1 MKNSHTQF
9 TGSDLVDTCIY
20 SEGDDP
26 SPAPSEAPF
35 TVDAKYVIHSTLGQ
49 GGSGLVFYAT
59 DTVLSRKVAIKFL
72 VHNSPEY
79 LPLLKAEATTQA
91 AIEHKYVCPIY
102 EVNEANGSIYLV
114 MQYADGDLFGKLVK
128 SLSIEQILLIVAKV
142 ATGLHAAHQKGVV
155 HRDVKPNNIL
165 VVRSD
170 AEGYE
175 PLLIDF
181 GLAFNSRHVAEGLIK
196 GGTPRFM
203 APEQAKAST
212 LTIDSRADIFA
223 LGATLYYA
231 LVGVLPPLVVPDEVT
246 SFDDEQGRWQ
256 ALPLDVKAIIQHCMA
271 FDSDKRYPSAR
282 VLSEDIH
289 AFLNGEP
296 ISIKGQLSYYLL
308 KKLKKHR
315 WLSLAAALVVVTV
328 IGAYIKHNY
337 EAVQQGIREQALV
350 AFTDEVKSLEYDAQ
364 LTYMSPRHNI
374 EQKKQEWLR
383 VADKIIHE
391 SESLG
396 PITQGAAHFSIGR
409 INYTLQDFDSAIFH
423 LKKAQAL
430 HSDPQVGYYLALSLG
445 AEYQNQLRKAQNI
458 ENPAAKASK
467 IDALDKAFKL
477 PAVALLAD
485 TESISPL
492 NSYAKALLAFYS
504 GETAKALTL
513 LSSASDLPPWFYQ
526 DDVLL
531 GDIMLNSV
539 DEQIEAGKNIKALQE
554 DVMTAKQ
561 AYLLAAK
568 LAPSDQAVQ
577 LKAIELELLKIR
589 TARKGGELP
598 SDDHRQTI
606 WAKFDKIA
614 AIDQTREEPLLLFAH
629 YARNAGSLEHEIGG
643 NPQFWFARALDKLT
657 QASKNNENNSHT
669 WYALARLYTAIIQD
683 NIRHDINPEKE
694 FILARQAFAKVPN
707 VDQDYFYFNELAS
720 LIRQQANYDNA
731 QGKDATA
738 AYQQAVA
745 LYLEANRR
753 FPQHSG
759 SLINAAST
767 LYVMSLK
774 FTSEARLPILDRAL
788 QILESFIELEP
799 SNFVANY
806 YKAVFLTEKVNID
819 LVQENSNTSNIAK
832 AELQIEKAKQ
842 INNQHPYLLDLALQ
856 LQFRVIL
863 AAFTHSL
870 EWQAEFDQLILKR
883 EQLLLQF
890 PDNQLLVR
898 NLVGNIATISGIRKM
913 KGLETTSYLI
923 KLKLLL
929 EQQSSFYSSSV
940 FLVLFQALT
949 HWGDFS
955 TDWQTMSDALGDT
968 MQHDETYRWTK
979 TIITAHMIKNEA
991 DRQRVEQQLAA
1002 NVDLLPAVR
1011 QLFLQWLDNT
1021 ADKNDKLK
1029 QY

>member
-9 TGSDLVDTCIY
+9 TESDLVDTCIY
-20 SEGDDP
+20 SEDDET

-35 TVDAKYVIHSTLGQ
+35 TVDEKYVIHSTLGQ

-102 EVNEANGSIYLV
+102 EVNEVNGSIYLV
-114 MQYADGDLFGKLVK
+114 MQYADGALFGKLVK
-128 SLSIEQILLIVAKV
+128 SLSVEQILLLVAKV

-165 VVRSD
+165 VVSSD

-181 GLAFNSRHVAEGLIK
+181 GLAFNSRDVAEGIIK

-231 LVGVLPPLVVPDEVT
+231 LVGVIPPLVMPDAVT
-246 SFDDEQGRWQ
+246 NFNDEQGRWQ

-289 AFLNGEP
+289 AVLNGEP

-315 WLSLAAALVVVTV
+315 WLTLAAALVVLTV
-328 IGAYIKHNY
+328 ISAYIKHND

-383 VADKIIHE
+383 VADKIMRE

-396 PITQGAAHFSIGR
+396 PITQGAAHFAIGR

-445 AEYQNQLRKAQNI
+445 AEYQHQLRKAQNI

-467 IDALDKAFKL
+467 IDALDNAFKL
-477 PAVALLAD
+477 PAMALLTD

-513 LSSASDLPPWFYQ
+513 LSSASDLPPWFYH

-539 DEQIEAGKNIKALQE
+539 QMKLGKGKNIKVLQQ
-554 DVMTAKQ
+554 DAMTAKQ
-561 AYLLAAK
+561 AYLQAGK
-568 LAPSDQAVQ
+568 LAPSDQSVQ
-577 LKAIELELLKIR
+577 LKSIELEMLIFH
-589 TARKGGELP
+589 AAAFGGELP
-598 SDDHRQTI
+598 SDEHRQKI

-614 AIDQTREEPLLLFAH
+614 AIDQTRSEPSFQFGN
-629 YARNAGSLEHEIGG
+629 YARIIGMLEHGIGG
-643 NPQFWFARALDKLT
+643 NPQLWFTRSKNMLT
-657 QASKNNENNSHT
+657 QASLIDNNSQT
-669 WYALARLYTAIIQD
+669 WFSMATLYTAIIQD
-683 NIRHDINPEKE
+683 NIRHDLNADKE
-694 FILARQAFAKVPN
+694 FILARQAFAKIPKTE
-707 VDQDYFYFNELAS
+707 QDYFYYNELAG

-731 QGKDATA
+731 QGQDATTG
-738 AYQQAVA
+738 YQEAVA

-753 FPQHSG
+753 FPQHTG
-759 SLINAAST
+759 SLINATST

-774 FTSEARLPILDRAL
+774 FSPQARLPVLDKAL
-788 QILESFIELEP
+788 QILEGLIKLES

-819 LVQENSNTSNIAK
+819 LVQENLNTSNITKAK
-832 AELQIEKAKQ
+832 LQIEKTKQ
-842 INNQHPYLLDLALQ
+842 INSQHPYLLDLALQ
-856 LQFRVIL
+856 LQFRIVL
-863 AAFTHSL
+863 TAFAQNL
-870 EWQAEFDQLILKR
+870 EWQPEFDQLILKR

-913 KGLETTSYLI
+913 MGLDMDSYLV
-923 KLKLLL
+923 KLRSIL
-929 EQQSSFYSSSV
+929 QHQPSFYSSSV
-940 FLVLFQALT
+940 YQVLIQVLT

-955 TDWQTMSDALGDT
+955 ADWQQMNEVLDAA
-968 MQHDETYRWTK
+968 MQHDDTYRWTK
-979 TIITAHMIKNEA
+979 TIIMAHLIKSETE
-991 DRQRVEQQLAA
+991 RHRVEQQLEA

-1021 ADKNDKLK
+1021 AVKHYKLK

>member
-20 SEGDDP
+20 SEDDET

-102 EVNEANGSIYLV
+102 EVNEVNGSIYLV
-114 MQYADGDLFGKLVK
+114 MQYADGALFGKLVK
-128 SLSIEQILLIVAKV
+128 SLSVEQILLLVAKV

-181 GLAFNSRHVAEGLIK
+181 GLAFNSGDIAEGIIK

-231 LVGVLPPLVVPDEVT
+231 LVGVLPPLVMPDEVT
-246 SFDDEQGRWQ
+246 NFNDEQGRWQ

-282 VLSEDIH
+282 VLSEDIN

-328 IGAYIKHNY
+328 TGAYIKHNY

-383 VADKIIHE
+383 VADKIMQE

-409 INYTLQDFDSAIFH
+409 INYTLQDFNRAIFH

-445 AEYQNQLRKAQNI
+445 AEYQHQLRKAQNI

-467 IDALDKAFKL
+467 IDALDNAFKL
-477 PAVALLAD
+477 PAMALLTD
-485 TESISPL
+485 TESSSPL

-526 DDVLL
+526 DEVLL
-531 GDIMLNSV
+531 GDIILNSV
-539 DEQIEAGKNIKALQE
+539 DEQIEAGKNIAELQG

-561 AYLLAAK
+561 AYLQAGK

-577 LKAIELELLKIR
+577 LKPIELELLL
-589 TARKGGELP
+589 ARAAIKGGKLP
-598 SDDHRQTI
+598 SDDHRQTT
-606 WAKFDKIA
+606 WAKFDEIA
-614 AIDQTREEPLLLFAH
+614 AIDQTKVEPLLLFGH
-629 YARNAGSLEHEIGG
+629 YARIIGSLEHDIGG
-643 NPQFWFARALDKLT
+643 NPKLWFARALDKLT
-657 QASKNNENNSHT
+657 QATKIDEHNSHS
-669 WYALARLYTAIIQD
+669 WYALALLYTAIIQD
-683 NIRHDINPEKE
+683 NIRHDLNPDKE
-694 FILARQAFAKVPN
+694 FTLARQAFAKVPN
-707 VDQDYFYFNELAS
+707 VDQDYFYFNELAT

-731 QGKDATA
+731 QGLDATA
-738 AYQQAVA
+738 DYQQAVA

-753 FPQHSG
+753 FPQHTG

-767 LYVMSLK
+767 LDVMSEK
-774 FTSEARLPILDRAL
+774 FASDARLPVLDRAL
-788 QILESFIELEP
+788 NIIESVLETESK
-799 SNFVANY
+799 SFVANY
-806 YKAVFLTEKVNID
+806 YKAVFLTEKVKID
-819 LVQENSNTSNIAK
+819 LVQENLNTSNLAK
-832 AELQIEKAKQ
+832 AELQIEKTKQ

-870 EWQAEFDQLILKR
+870 EWQAEFDQLIQKR
-883 EQLLLQF
+883 EQLLQQF
-890 PDNQLLVR
+890 PDNQLLVS
-898 NLVGNIATISGIRKM
+898 NLVGNLANISGIRKLL
-913 KGLETTSYLI
+913 GLETASYLT
-923 KLKLLL
+923 KLRSIL
-929 EQQSSFYSSSV
+929 ENQSSFYSSSV
-940 FLVLFQALT
+940 YHVLIQALM

-955 TDWQTMSDALGDT
+955 ADWQQMNGALDAA

-979 TIITAHMIKNEA
+979 TIVMAHMIQNEA
-991 DRQRVEQQLAA
+991 ERQRVEHQLAE

-1011 QLFLQWLDNT
+1011 QLFLQWLDNS
-1021 ADKNDKLK
+1021 ADKHYKLK
-1029 QY
+1029 

>member
-9 TGSDLVDTCIY
+9 TASDLVDTCLY
-20 SEGDDP
+20 SEDGDA

-35 TVDAKYVIHSTLGQ
+35 TVDEKYVIHSTLGQ
-49 GGSGLVFYAT
+49 GASGLVFYAT
-59 DTVLSRKVAIKFL
+59 DTILSRKVAIKFL

-102 EVNEANGSIYLV
+102 EVNEVSGSIYLV
-114 MQYADGDLFGKLVK
+114 MQYADGALFGKLVK
-128 SLSIEQILLIVAKV
+128 SLSVEQILLLVAKV

-165 VVRSD
+165 VVSSD

-181 GLAFNSRHVAEGLIK
+181 GLAFNSRDVAEGIIK

-231 LVGVLPPLVVPDEVT
+231 LVGVVPPLVVPNEVT
-246 SFDDEQGRWQ
+246 NFNDEQGRWQ

-282 VLSEDIH
+282 ILSEDIH
-289 AFLNGEP
+289 AVLNGEP

-315 WLSLAAALVVVTV
+315 WLSLAAALVVLTV

-337 EAVQQGIREQALV
+337 EAVQQGIREKALV

-383 VADKIIHE
+383 VTDKITHE

-396 PITQGAAHFSIGR
+396 PITQGAAHFAIGR
-409 INYTLQDFDSAIFH
+409 IHYTLQDFNSAIFH

-445 AEYQNQLRKAQNI
+445 AEYQHQLRKAQNI

-467 IDALDKAFKL
+467 IDALDNAFKL
-477 PAVALLAD
+477 PAMALLTD

-526 DDVLL
+526 DEVLL

-539 DEQIEAGKNIKALQE
+539 DAQIEAGKNIAELQQ
-554 DVMTAKQ
+554 DVLTAKQ
-561 AYLLAAK
+561 AYLQAGK
-568 LAPSDQAVQ
+568 LVPSDQTVQ
-577 LKAIELELLKIR
+577 LKLIELELLL
-589 TARKGGELP
+589 ARSAIKGGELP
-598 SDDHRQTI
+598 SDDHRQAI
-606 WAKFDKIA
+606 WAKFDEVA
-614 AIDQTREEPLLLFAH
+614 AIDQTKVEPLQLFSH
-629 YARNAGSLEHEIGG
+629 YARIIGSLEHDIGG
-643 NPQFWFARALDKLT
+643 NPKLWFARALDKLT
-657 QASKNNENNSHT
+657 QASKMDEHNSHN
-669 WYALARLYTAIIQD
+669 WLALAQLYTEIIQD
-683 NIRHDINPEKE
+683 NIRHDLNVDKE
-694 FILARQAFAKVPN
+694 FILARQAFAKVPS

-759 SLINAAST
+759 GLINAAST
-767 LYVMSLK
+767 LNVMSLK
-774 FTSEARLPILDRAL
+774 FTSEARLPVLDRAL
-788 QILESFIELEP
+788 NIIESVLRTEP

-806 YKAVFLTEKVNID
+806 YKSFFLINLVKID
-819 LVQENSNTSNIAK
+819 LILGRFIHEKIEVAR
-832 AELQIEKAKQ
+832 LQIEKTKL
-842 INNQHPYLLDLALQ
+842 INDQHPYLLDLELQ
-856 LQFRVIL
+856 LETRVVL
-863 AAFTHSL
+863 ADFTNTR

-883 EQLLLQF
+883 EQLLQQF
-890 PDNQLLVR
+890 PGNQLLIR
-898 NLVGNIATISGIRKM
+898 NFVGFVATIIGIRKM
-913 KGLETTSYLI
+913 LGLETAGDLI
-923 KLKLLL
+923 KLRSIL
-929 EQQSSFYSSSV
+929 ESQPSFYSSSV

-949 HWGDFS
+949 HWDDFS
-955 TDWQTMSDALGDT
+955 ADWQQMNQALGDA

-979 TIITAHMIKNEA
+979 TIVMAHMIQNEA
-991 DRQRVEQQLAA
+991 DRQRVEHQLAE

-1011 QLFLQWLDNT
+1011 QLFLQWLDNS
-1021 ADKNDKLK
+1021 ADKHYKLK
-1029 QY
+1029 

>member
-9 TGSDLVDTCIY
+9 TASDLVDTCLY
-20 SEGDDP
+20 SEDGDA

-35 TVDAKYVIHSTLGQ
+35 SVDEKYVIHSTLGQ
-49 GGSGLVFYAT
+49 GASGLVFYAT

-102 EVNEANGSIYLV
+102 EVNEVNGSIYLV
-114 MQYADGDLFGKLVK
+114 MQYADGALFGKLVK
-128 SLSIEQILLIVAKV
+128 SLSVEQILLLVAKV

-165 VVRSD
+165 VVSSD

-181 GLAFNSRHVAEGLIK
+181 GLAFNSRDVAEGIIK

-231 LVGVLPPLVVPDEVT
+231 LVGVVPPLVVPNEVT
-246 SFDDEQGRWQ
+246 NFDDEQGRWQ

-289 AFLNGEP
+289 AVLNGEP

-315 WLSLAAALVVVTV
+315 WLSLAAALVVLTV

-364 LTYMSPRHNI
+364 LTYMSPRHNF

-383 VADKIIHE
+383 VADKIMHE

-396 PITQGAAHFSIGR
+396 PITQGAAHFAIGR
-409 INYTLQDFDSAIFH
+409 IHYTLQDFNSAIFH

-445 AEYQNQLRKAQNI
+445 AEYQHQLRKAQNI

-467 IDALDKAFKL
+467 IDALDNAFKL
-477 PAVALLAD
+477 PAMALLAD

-526 DDVLL
+526 DEVLL
-531 GDIMLNSV
+531 GDILLNSV
-539 DEQIEAGKNIKALQE
+539 DAQIEAGKNIKALQQ

-561 AYLLAAK
+561 AYLQAAK
-568 LAPSDQAVQ
+568 LAPSDQTVQ
-577 LKAIELELLKIR
+577 LKPIELELLL
-589 TARKGGELP
+589 ARAAIKGGKLP
-598 SDDHRQTI
+598 SDDHRQTT
-606 WAKFDKIA
+606 WAKFDEIA
-614 AIDQTREEPLLLFAH
+614 AIDQTKVEALLLFGH
-629 YARNAGSLEHEIGG
+629 YARIIGSLEHDIGG
-643 NPQFWFARALDKLT
+643 NPKRWFERALDKLT
-657 QASKNNENNSHT
+657 QATKIDEHNSHSL
-669 WYALARLYTAIIQD
+669 YALALLYTAIIQD
-683 NIRHDINPEKE
+683 NIRHDLTPDKE
-694 FILARQAFAKVPN
+694 FTLAREAFAKVPN
-707 VDQDYFYFNELAS
+707 LDKDYFYFNELAT

-738 AYQQAVA
+738 GYQEAVA

-753 FPQHSG
+753 FPQHTG

-767 LYVMSLK
+767 LNVMSLK
-774 FTSEARLPILDRAL
+774 FTSEARLPVLDRAL
-788 QILESFIELEP
+788 KILDGVLEQEP
-799 SNFVANY
+799 SNFVSNY
-806 YKAVFLTEKVNID
+806 YKAVFLTEKVKINLIQGKLIPANLD
-819 LVQENSNTSNIAK
+819 NAR
-832 AELQIEKAKQ
+832 LQIEKTKQ
-842 INNQHPYLLDLALQ
+842 INNEHPYILDLALQ
-856 LQFRVIL
+856 FETRVVL
-863 AAFTHSL
+863 ADFTNTLKWHT
-870 EWQAEFDQLILKR
+870 EFDQLISKR
-883 EQLLLQF
+883 EQLLQKF
-890 PDNQLLVR
+890 PGNQLLVR
-898 NLVGNIATISGIRKM
+898 NLVGNLTTISSIRKM
-913 KGLETTSYLI
+913 MDLEMDTYLN
-923 KLKLLL
+923 KLRSIL
-929 EQQSSFYSSSV
+929 QNQPSFYSSSV

-949 HWGDFS
+949 HWGDFGA
-955 TDWQTMSDALGDT
+955 DWQQMNKALGEA

-979 TIITAHMIKNEA
+979 TIIMAHLIKSEA
-991 DRQRVEQQLAA
+991 ERQQVEQQLED
-1002 NVDLLPAVR
+1002 NVDLQPIVR
-1011 QLFLQWLDNT
+1011 QLFLQWLDDT
-1021 ADKNDKLK
+1021 ADKHYKP
-1029 QY
+1029 